1 MFSEETLYS
10 IALRHCPLIGDI
22 IFRKLVGEVG
32 SAKEVYQLSKA
43 GLKNIV
49 GIGHK
54 ISLEIGNPE
63 HLKFA
68 ENELKFCEKNNITV
82 NLRHQNQLPVLLNE
96 CEDAPA
102 ILYQKGTFNTSL
114 KPISIVGTR
123 NITPYGKHFINDFL
137 EGLNSKK
144 IITISGLALGADT
157 EVHQISLAN
166 NIPTVG
172 VLAHGFHT
180 LYPSKNK
187 NLSEKILEENGVL
200 FTEFNSTQKPDREN
214 FIQRNRVVAG
224 LSPATIVVETAF
236 GGGSMSTATF
246 AVNYN
251 REVYALPGKISDK
264 YSQGCNQLIFQNK
277 ASVISTIP
285 QLIEQLGFTKNT
297 ETIGS
302 LFPSSKIRIQ
312 LSDNEQTILNAIDK
326 TKPISLDELSE
337 KIEIAAY
344 KILPDLLQ
352 LELSGYIK
360 ALSGRQYIAL

>member
-1 MFSEETLYS
+1 M
-10 IALRHCPLIGDI
+10 
-22 IFRKLVGEVG
+22 
-32 SAKEVYQLSKA
+32 
-43 GLKNIV
+43 
-49 GIGHK
+49 
-54 ISLEIGNPE
+54 
-63 HLKFA
+63 
-68 ENELKFCEKNNITV
+68 
-82 NLRHQNQLPVLLNE
+82 
-96 CEDAPA
+96 
-102 ILYQKGTFNTSL
+102 
-114 KPISIVGTR
+114 
-123 NITPYGKHFINDFL
+123 
-137 EGLNSKK
+137 
-144 IITISGLALGADT
+144 ALGADT

-297 ETIGS
+297 ETIGW
-302 LFPSSKIRIQ
+302 
-312 LSDNEQTILNAIDK
+312 
-326 TKPISLDELSE
+326 
-337 KIEIAAY
+337 
-344 KILPDLLQ
+344 
-352 LELSGYIK
+352 
-360 ALSGRQYIAL
+360 